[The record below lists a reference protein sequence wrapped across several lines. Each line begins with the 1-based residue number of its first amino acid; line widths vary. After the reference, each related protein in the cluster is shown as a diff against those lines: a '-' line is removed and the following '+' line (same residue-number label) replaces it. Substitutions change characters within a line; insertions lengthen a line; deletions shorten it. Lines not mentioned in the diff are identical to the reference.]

1 MIMRFNTSPMDDIGI
16 LIAKRCRII
25 RTIDATTSVNYG
37 QELSLPQREL
47 LTLRRRI
54 LALTQNTYYS
64 TGVHNIIR
72 IMSCKPPLYRGV
84 DIYTRT
90 TNNCKVRARKIYFIF
105 KELYDCDNSINF
117 KLKESNYQQ
126 NCSTTKLYLNA
137 RFFRFAK
144 KSIDIF
150 INTIYKIVQQFVVFI
165 ASLAVRLSEGLEHI

>member
-1 MIMRFNTSPMDDIGI
+1 
-16 LIAKRCRII
+16 
-25 RTIDATTSVNYG
+25 
-37 QELSLPQREL
+37 
-47 LTLRRRI
+47 
-54 LALTQNTYYS
+54 
-64 TGVHNIIR
+64 
-72 IMSCKPPLYRGV
+72 MSCKPPLYRGV
-84 DIYTRT
+84 YIYTWT
-90 TNNCKVRARKIYFIF
+90 TNNCKVRVRKIYFIF